1 MSGDPSSTIP
11 PNIQEAKMVKTH
23 TPAPKTIRADT
34 RAPAPVGHNGPSPD
48 DVLFHLGLIKK
59 GREVIK
65 QASAAMKKI
74 NQRAKNI
81 GITLE
86 DLDDANMM
94 LELGPEKATAKQAR
108 RIFYMRA
115 LQVPVGGQLQL
126 FDNPVDAKAITQEG
140 LLKEAFSWGRALG
153 VANEPPDWQKYHQE
167 TDLGQEHQ
175 KGWYEGQEVYSKLT
189 NTNAAA
195 DINEAKSMQEKADE
209 KLRQMAE
216 KKAEK
221 DKAAADKAAAKVA
234 KAAEKPP
241 KAPPARGKKKDAE
254 PPKDDDTQAASA
266 AIDAAL
272 N

>member
-1 MSGDPSSTIP
+1 
-11 PNIQEAKMVKTH
+11 MVKTH

-34 RAPAPVGHNGPSPD
+34 RAPAAGHNEGPSD
-48 DVLFHLGLIKK
+48 DDILFHLGQIKK
-59 GREVIK
+59 AEDVIK
-65 QASAAMKKI
+65 QASKAMKKI
-74 NQRAKNI
+74 KQRATNI

-86 DLDDANMM
+86 DLADARVM
-94 LELGPEKATAKQAR
+94 LEMGPEKATAKWKR
-108 RIFYMRA
+108 RIRYLRV
-115 LQVPVGGQLQL
+115 LQVPVGSQLQM
-126 FDNPVDAKAITQEG
+126 FDNPTDASAITQET

-189 NTNAAA
+189 NANAAA

-209 KLRQMAE
+209 KLRQMAD

-221 DKAAADKAAAKVA
+221 EKAAADKAAAKAA
-234 KAAEKPP
+234 KTAEKPP

-254 PPKDDDTQAASA
+254 PPKDDDTQAAGA